1 VNKFFFLLPYVLSF
15 AISIGVLV
23 YTLQFRGVRGASA
36 YAWYVAGQSLWVFGY
51 IFELISPSLGGKIFW
66 DKSQWVAGI
75 FLAIAFPV
83 FAIQY
88 TEIKFS
94 RLRLLFTLSL
104 IIPLSLLILLVT
116 DSQHHLIYPNPY
128 LDHTNIFSDLK
139 YDFTWVIYTYAIYSY
154 LVTFTGLGILIK
166 RLIRPHR
173 LYRRQISTVAVGFF
187 IPIFFTML
195 TTAGVKFMPFRDV
208 SPITFAIGN
217 LIVAWGLFR
226 YHLFDIIPI
235 ARDIVVE
242 NMEDL
247 VVVLDMQERVVDINS
262 AALKALDME
271 ASQVIGQSAEK
282 IFNAW
287 PELMERFY
295 KPESIKTEIS
305 LSSTAEP
312 VHFEIK
318 STVLHDKNKRYI
330 GRVFVSRDITERV
343 NLQKRLEKLNKELED
358 RVRVRTEE
366 LRKSA
371 ERYRA
376 VVENQ
381 TEFIVRWR
389 LDGTRTF
396 VNDAYRNYFGITSE
410 LATSTSFIPLVA
422 EEDRH
427 AVNEKIAR
435 LMSGEV
441 DAETDI
447 HRVINPGG
455 SIGWQEW
462 TDRVIRDESGK
473 VVEFQ
478 SVGRDITMRKQ
489 AEEALRESESIYRQ
503 AIEVAGAVPYRQS
516 YPEEGVHVVYD
527 FIGEGIRKI
536 TGYGPEEFNAT
547 LWDSLVQESH
557 LLEDLAEYSFEE
569 AIQRVRSGVNS
580 IWLCEHRI
588 KNRNGEVRWVY
599 EAAVE
604 LRDKDGNSHG
614 SIGLYQDIT
623 EQKQA
628 EIALQESEEK
638 HRLLF
643 EAANDSIFL
652 MLGEHFVDCNSKT
665 LEMFGCQREQII
677 GKTPV
682 DFSPDLQP
690 DGQLSQE
697 KARNKIEGVLKGK
710 PQFFEWKH
718 CRLDKTPFDA
728 EVSLNP
734 LMLGNEI
741 YIQAI
746 VRDITER
753 KQAEANLME
762 AYDTTLEGWARAL
775 ELRDKETEDHSRR
788 VTDLTV
794 TLAKAMGLQGEEL
807 THVRRGAI
815 LHDIGKMGI
824 PDEILRKRGELTV
837 AERNIVKQH
846 PNLSLELL
854 SPIPFLR
861 QALDIPYCHH
871 ERWDGTGYPRG
882 LKGEDIPLS
891 ARIFSVIDVWDAL
904 LSDRP
909 YSKAWP
915 KEKTIRYLKEQ
926 AGKHFDPRIVEVFL
940 NLVDQGAI

>member
-1 VNKFFFLLPYVLSF
+1 MNKFFFLLPYVLSF

-23 YTLQFRGVRGASA
+23 YTLRFRGVRGASA

-88 TEIKFS
+88 TDIKIS
-94 RLRLLFTLSL
+94 QPRLLFTLSL
-104 IIPLSLLILLVT
+104 IIPSSLLILLVT
-116 DSQHHLIYPNPY
+116 DSQHHLLYPNPY
-128 LDHTNIFSDLK
+128 LDHTYIFSDLK
-139 YDFTWVIYTYAIYSY
+139 YDFTWVVYAYAIYSY
-154 LVTFTGLGILIK
+154 LVTFTGLGILIR

-208 SPITFAIGN
+208 SPITFAFGN

-247 VVVLDMQERVVDINS
+247 VVVLDMQERVVDMNS
-262 AALKALDME
+262 AALEALGME
-271 ASQVIGQSAEK
+271 SPQVIGQPAEM

-305 LSSTAEP
+305 LSSSVEP
-312 VHFEIK
+312 VHYEIK

-343 NLQKRLEKLNKELED
+343 NLQKRLEKLNKGLED
-358 RVRVRTEE
+358 RVRERTEE

-376 VVENQ
+376 VVESQ

-410 LATSTSFIPLVA
+410 QDTSTSFIPLVA

-427 AVNEKIAR
+427 AVNGKIAR

-447 HRVINPGG
+447 HRVIKPDG

-478 SVGRDITMRKQ
+478 SVGRDISKRKL
-489 AEEALRESESIYRQ
+489 AEEALRESETIYRQ

-516 YPEEGVHVVYD
+516 YPGNGIKVNYD
-527 FIGEGIRKI
+527 FIGEGIRQI
-536 TGYGPEEFNAT
+536 TGYGPEEFNDAV
-547 LWDSLVQESH
+547 WDLLVQESH
-557 LLEDLAEYSFEE
+557 QLGELAKYSWRE
-569 AIQRVRSGVNS
+569 AVQRVRTGTSQ
-580 IWLCEHRI
+580 IWQCEHRI
-588 KNRNGEVRWVY
+588 RARDGKIRWVY

-623 EQKQA
+623 ERKQVEEELRKLSHA
-628 EIALQESEEK
+628 VEQSNTSIVITDLDGIIEYVNPYFSELTGYTLEEAVGQNLRILQSGITDEAVYEDLWETITDGKEWRGEFCNKKKNDELYWESASISPI
-638 HRLLF
+638 L
-643 EAANDSIFL
+643 DSSGKIT
-652 MLGEHFVDCNSKT
+652 HFVAVKT
-665 LEMFGCQREQII
+665 
-677 GKTPV
+677 
-682 DFSPDLQP
+682 
-690 DGQLSQE
+690 
-697 KARNKIEGVLKGK
+697 
-710 PQFFEWKH
+710 
-718 CRLDKTPFDA
+718 
-728 EVSLNP
+728 
-734 LMLGNEI
+734 
-741 YIQAI
+741 
-746 VRDITER
+746 DITAR
-753 KQAEANLME
+753 KQAEQDLIE
-762 AYDTTLEGWARAL
+762 AYDTTLEGWAKAL

-788 VTDLTV
+788 VTELTV
-794 TLAKAMGLQGEEL
+794 ILAQAMGLQGEAL
-807 THVRRGAI
+807 VHIRRGAI
-815 LHDIGKMGI
+815 LHDIGKMAI
-824 PDEILRKRGELTV
+824 PDEILRKRGPLTD
-837 AERNIVKQH
+837 AERKVIEQH
-846 PNLSLELL
+846 PLRSYELL
-854 SPIPFLR
+854 SPISFLEK
-861 QALDIPYCHH
+861 ALEIPYCHH
-871 ERWDGTGYPRG
+871 EHWDGGGYPRG

-926 AGKHFDPRIVEVFL
+926 AGKYFDPGIVEVFL